1 MKNLASVDRRVILQ
15 AAAATATNS
24 GVVDCLNADY
34 VTIEVAVGTAINTNA
49 AAVVVKIQDSD
60 TNEATAFADVAT
72 TKVANVS
79 ISPSTNTP
87 VMDSLNVNVANGT
100 FKRYVRV
107 VATPGTVASNSA
119 VLLTAIANVQL
130 DINS

>member
-1 MKNLASVDRRVILQ
+1 MKNLAAVDRRVILQ

-24 GVVDCLNADY
+24 GVVDCINADY
-34 VTIEVAVGTAINTNA
+34 VTIEVAVGTGINTNA
-49 AAVVVKIQDSD
+49 APVVVKIQDSD

-87 VMDSLNVNVANGT
+87 VMGSLNVNVGNGT
-100 FKRYVRV
+100 FKRYLRV